1 MLACPLQSTLTSDKL
16 LNLWMW
22 NGADKW
28 NWRLKEVIHV
38 RYLAEFLPPDYPP
51 CSHGNV
57 LVCPT
62 MPTKEFT
69 ALISPKAASLSSVP
83 IDQNV
88 TLKAKVLY
96 RHTGLEIRRSVV
108 QPSYLFGF
116 NFSLYRLKGL
126 GQESEP
132 ALGIQRVTSKA
143 KEVGL
148 NSRANGYPF
157 LPTLPSRPFL
167 E

>member
-1 MLACPLQSTLTSDKL
+1 
-16 LNLWMW
+16 
-22 NGADKW
+22 
-28 NWRLKEVIHV
+28 
-38 RYLAEFLPPDYPP
+38 
-51 CSHGNV
+51 
-57 LVCPT
+57 

-88 TLKAKVLY
+88 TVKVKVLY

-108 QPSYLFGF
+108 QPCYLFGF
-116 NFSLYRLKGL
+116 NFSLYKLKGL
-126 GQESEP
+126 GQKSEP
-132 ALGIQRVTSKA
+132 ALGVQRVTSKA

-157 LPTLPSRPFL
+157 LPTLPRRPFL